1 MGRLIALALS
11 GLMVVVGV
19 VWTLQGLDVIKGS
32 SMSGQDFWALVGPA
46 LAGFGI
52 ALGFVALRGTH

>member
-1 MGRLIALALS
+1 MARLIGLVLS

-19 VWTLQGLDVIKGS
+19 VWTLQGLDVVKGS
-32 SMSGQDFWALVGPA
+32 SMSGVQYWAVVGPA

-52 ALGFVALRGTH
+52 ALGIVVLRGRR

>member
-52 ALGFVALRGTH
+52 ALGFVALRGTR